1 MRHIAGICLGIALLA
16 AGCNHAPYMRRDQA
30 TAAPPPRTPTVPELV
45 RYLNTNAQNVQSVQA
60 SVDMDAQQDRQPVSL
75 GGFLACQKPRNF
87 RLKAKVMS
95 QPAVDIGS
103 NDDEF
108 WYWINKNDPPYVF
121 HCTYRDL

>member
-1 MRHIAGICLGIALLA
+1 MRQIAGIGLGIVLLT
-16 AGCNHAPYMRRDQA
+16 AGCNHAPYMRPNQSA
-30 TAAPPPRTPTVPELV
+30 QVPSRTPTVPELV

-103 NDDEF
+103 NDDER
-108 WYWINKNDPPYVF
+108 W
-121 HCTYRDL
+121 